1 MLHPYTSDRLYGKL
15 LFRVEHIE
23 KHRRNNGAGKKN
35 PFAAIILIINNSRLE
50 WGSGIQCLFQHQ
62 TKSSTVN
69 DQAEVTTAR
78 QS

>member
-1 MLHPYTSDRLYGKL
+1 MEL
-15 LFRVEHIE
+15 
-23 KHRRNNGAGKKN
+23 GKKN